1 MAFTVRDYQ
10 DLLTLLDNHPEW
22 RAELRRAILSDDF
35 LSLPEFVRE
44 LAVAQKRT
52 EEQVRELAAAQK
64 RTEEQVRE
72 LAAAQKRTEE
82 QIRELAAAQKRTE
95 ERLNALSERV
105 EELAAAQKRT
115 EQRVEE
121 LAAAQK
127 RTEQRVEELAA
138 AQKNTSVELG
148 RLSAMLGV
156 SLEDEAGNV
165 LATVMRQKG
174 YRVLQEPMSLRFNG
188 EVDVVLLV
196 EAASGR
202 RLWILMESKARLSRS
217 DVIKWS
223 QRLQS
228 PEWRQAIEQAG
239 CYPPFLAYLYAIR
252 VDLSAREAAQEK
264 RIGLIRGH
272 GEEIAPGGEIG

>member
-95 ERLNALSERV
+95 ERLNALS
-105 EELAAAQKRT
+105 
-115 EQRVEE
+115 
-121 LAAAQK
+121 
-127 RTEQRVEELAA
+127 QRVEELAA

-188 EVDVVLLV
+188 EVDVVLPV

-223 QRLQS
+223 QRLES